1 MVRKNAVIKS
11 ARRPRRSARKSVR
24 RSRRKSVRRP
34 RRSARK
40 SVRRSA
46 RKSVRRSARKSVR
59 RPRRSAR
66 KSVRRPR
73 RSARKSVRRRA
84 SFGVTGQGEEEPTN
98 IGIISWNIE
107 GSVVGESM
115 GITQMV
121 TRFVEQ
127 TRGESYDAVVIGF
140 QEAGGVSASYTGGE
154 SCRFLKTSPVMRN
167 LQEVIKGEGE
177 LQVYCVNLQGFGAE
191 GYRGLV
197 TAVVYRTDT
206 DISFSE
212 PNHTRCHV
220 GDQKAGKGIIGVSAT
235 LRNQRWM
242 FANAHLP
249 FITDR
254 DRQGY
259 QARVNCFQK
268 AVERLNFSDY
278 DYVSFSGDLNFRVEG
293 GYSEETLKS
302 GNYKEMAAHDQLT
315 EYLQTI
321 GQGWVEG
328 DLEFPPTCKLL
339 KKRPTNCYEFP
350 EENPSECYQTSSK
363 GSPRIPSWCDR
374 ILVTTMNMSLRPR
387 VEIYRNL
394 VIAYLKG
401 QKISDHDPVIASIS
415 APWEAV

>member
-1 MVRKNAVIKS
+1 
-11 ARRPRRSARKSVR
+11 
-24 RSRRKSVRRP
+24 
-34 RRSARK
+34 
-40 SVRRSA
+40 
-46 RKSVRRSARKSVR
+46 
-59 RPRRSAR
+59 
-66 KSVRRPR
+66 
-73 RSARKSVRRRA
+73 
-84 SFGVTGQGEEEPTN
+84 
-98 IGIISWNIE
+98 
-107 GSVVGESM
+107 M